1 MLTADAERLSFLLR
15 VVKKEISHLDYALNE
30 AFKGGLT
37 LEQIEVLDQ
46 KPDLALKLEAFTSR
60 FSRLQDT
67 LGDKLLPALLQALGE
82 PKSPLLTNL
91 NKAEA
96 FGWLES
102 AESWISLRQLRN
114 QMVHEYIEDAQT
126 FFDAVMT
133 AKQETHRLREFSLN
147 LELQTEKLLNQITR
161 GG

>member
-15 VVKKEISHLDYALNE
+15 VVKKEIHHLDYALNQ

-37 LEQIEVLDQ
+37 LEQIVALDQ
-46 KPDLALKLEAFTSR
+46 EPDLALKLEAFTSR

-67 LGDKLLPALLQALGE
+67 LGDKLLPALLQALEE
-82 PKSPLLTNL
+82 PKAPLLTNL
-91 NKAEA
+91 NKAETY
-96 FGWLES
+96 GWLES
-102 AESWISLRQLRN
+102 TEDWISLRQLRN

-133 AKQETHRLREFSLN
+133 AKQETNTLKQFALN
-147 LELQTEKLLNQITR
+147 LEHQTEKRLNQKTT
-161 GG
+161 

>member
-1 MLTADAERLSFLLR
+1 MLITEAERLSFLLR
-15 VVKKEISHLDYALNE
+15 VVKKEIHHLDYARNQ
-30 AFKGGLT
+30 AFKGNLT
-37 LEQIEVLDQ
+37 LQQIEVLDQ
-46 KPDLALKLEAFTSR
+46 QPDLALKLEAFTSR

-67 LGDKLLPALLQALGE
+67 LGDKLLPTLLQALGE
-82 PKSPLLTNL
+82 PRAPLLTNL

-102 AESWISLRQLRN
+102 TENWISLRQLRN

-133 AKQETHRLREFSLN
+133 AKQETNTLKQFALN
-147 LELQTEKLLNQITR
+147 LEQQTEKQIVL
-161 GG
+161 G